1 MAILKL
7 DVNTQTA
14 AANLNDWGT
23 VGQPLSE
30 PPCQLRGTKI
40 VAPIPNAPEIGLW
53 ECAPGA
59 YRRQTRSAETMH
71 IISGEATFTPDG
83 GEPVALS
90 QRGLKLDRRLTTRA
104 HLLRHAGRL
113 GRQFA
118 PERPDPRQ

>member
-30 PPCQLRGTKI
+30 PPCQLRGSKI

-59 YRRQTRSAETMH
+59 YRRQIRSAETMH

-83 GEPVALS
+83 GEPVALAA
-90 QRGLKLDRRLTTRA
+90 GDVYFFGPDTTGVWHIQTA
-104 HLLRHAGRL
+104 LRKVYVLFNGV
-113 GRQFA
+113 
-118 PERPDPRQ
+118 